1 MDARAF
7 KDFSQ
12 DTQGFFYGIGI
23 FIDIQDGHLIV
34 VAPIEGTPAFKA
46 GLRSGDRI
54 RMINGVPTDGMAL
67 QEAVTRIRG
76 PAGTKVKLQ
85 IGRSDKTLAVE
96 ITRARVEMVTVQGP
110 GALDAAVQKQ
120 LAAEHIGFVRILTFN
135 ENTAGEVSGALNR
148 VQAEGA
154 RGLLID
160 LRNNGGGLLDATV
173 KIANRFV
180 PAGKAIVHVVDR
192 TGKRTTESAVGGPKV
207 TVPVVVLV
215 NEFSASA
222 SEILAG
228 ALKDSAGATLVG
240 QQTFGKG
247 VIQTIFPLTG
257 GGGAAITTAKYLTP
271 AGHDIHGKGIPP
283 DVPVGGKLQGKTE
296 AEVTRLLNDQMS
308 KAIAVLKQRMAQ
320 HR

>member
-1 MDARAF
+1 
-7 KDFSQ
+7 
-12 DTQGFFYGIGI
+12 
-23 FIDIQDGHLIV
+23 
-34 VAPIEGTPAFKA
+34 
-46 GLRSGDRI
+46 
-54 RMINGVPTDGMAL
+54 
-67 QEAVTRIRG
+67 
-76 PAGTKVKLQ
+76 
-85 IGRSDKTLAVE
+85 
-96 ITRARVEMVTVQGP
+96 
-110 GALDAAVQKQ
+110 
-120 LAAEHIGFVRILTFN
+120 
-135 ENTAGEVSGALNR
+135 
-148 VQAEGA
+148 
-154 RGLLID
+154 
-160 LRNNGGGLLDATV
+160 
-173 KIANRFV
+173 
-180 PAGKAIVHVVDR
+180 
-192 TGKRTTESAVGGPKV
+192 
-207 TVPVVVLV
+207 VVLV